1 MEGRGGACTSAKAA
15 VVQGVFSKMDT
26 CLWKQAEPRAAH
38 FPAACAAFCLGWA
51 PWTHTSC
58 CACSQLLFFLLI
70 YKRGQLEH
78 GKCFASPSLE
88 DKVHLP
94 KGCGRPDAWFLA
106 VWLLLLR
113 SLAGLFEWFR
123 SHHKQAGNLPNMLS
137 SPTLD
142 GL

>member
-1 MEGRGGACTSAKAA
+1 MHFCKSCCCAGSFQQNGHLSVEAGRATSSTFSCCLCCLLL
-15 VVQGVFSKMDT
+15 GVGSLDT
-26 CLWKQAEPRAAH
+26 HQR
-38 FPAACAAFCLGWA
+38 
-51 PWTHTSC
+51 

-88 DKVHLP
+88 DKVHPP
-94 KGCGRPDAWFLA
+94 KGCGHPDAWFLA

-113 SLAGLFEWFR
+113 SFAGLFEWFR